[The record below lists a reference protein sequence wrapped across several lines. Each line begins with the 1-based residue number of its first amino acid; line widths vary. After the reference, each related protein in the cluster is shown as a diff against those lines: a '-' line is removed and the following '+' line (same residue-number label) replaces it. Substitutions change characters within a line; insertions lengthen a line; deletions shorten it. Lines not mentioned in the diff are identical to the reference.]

1 MLHWSK
7 PDGELAEGMALHPQ
21 MGNSVSQR
29 TYEGHVWKVLRSGGP
44 DTPLRTVVIE
54 NKFGVVQTIDVATGD
69 VRSDGDHPAPTSGST
84 AGTQELGGD
93 VVGLWRN
100 VQQRTEEHARY
111 FTAASSTC
119 SVPSVWHASDG
130 GSPAELSGALRLD
143 AGSPITMRCADG
155 DVGLEPEQSLVG
167 HLASVGCADAA
178 DWLSRSGLV
187 RGYHVI
193 CAQQKSLPAELRAA
207 AAGAQRNGLI
217 VTIANVFTKHT
228 AEDEQRGE
236 NADGLEL
243 TVVPGGSASES
254 VARSALLSLSGMDM
268 KGLRVRLEQL
278 GFVYKTDDA
287 LRSWDDMWTPQQ
299 WRLFNTDGMP
309 VEGVDEVA
317 RGGLFLLYEG
327 GQFVWPGVEKGFKRQ
342 VQIYDRSLTIE
353 TLELKPLI
361 LSVDG
366 FLSSEEVDRVV
377 EVAGPRVK
385 PSGVTMNDADRKA
398 GKKNSD
404 FRTSV
409 RITRCQK
416 ATDQLTRSGSHASVL
431 VSIPHACRV
440 QRIETETILAAQ

>member
-1 MLHWSK
+1 
-7 PDGELAEGMALHPQ
+7 
-21 MGNSVSQR
+21 
-29 TYEGHVWKVLRSGGP
+29 
-44 DTPLRTVVIE
+44 
-54 NKFGVVQTIDVATGD
+54 
-69 VRSDGDHPAPTSGST
+69 
-84 AGTQELGGD
+84 
-93 VVGLWRN
+93 
-100 VQQRTEEHARY
+100 
-111 FTAASSTC
+111 
-119 SVPSVWHASDG
+119 
-130 GSPAELSGALRLD
+130 
-143 AGSPITMRCADG
+143 
-155 DVGLEPEQSLVG
+155 VGLEPEQSLVG